1 MSKSPVYIG
10 AGSQE
15 LAVASAQNIID
26 NAAEI
31 STQHQEVVDIG
42 ATYHGAQTATPTSS
56 VSDGHMW
63 FDTNTGV
70 NLLKFYNADTTTWE
84 QAKLSDSNQTQV
96 NTITEGRDGTTAPEV
111 VCSAY
116 YSAHTGEPYGV
127 SLTSGHGGALLSS
140 GVIQVGMAITGTD
153 GQAHGIQAGT
163 EVKSISSNNTIT
175 MTKPA
180 ILAVTNGQLTD
191 NLTFGAIRNVTQVDV
206 VADNIADVSAVADI
220 DTEVTTVAGIS
231 SNVTTVAGIS
241 ANTTTVAGISANVTT
256 VAGISSNITTVA
268 ADGTDIGT
276 VASNITD
283 VNNFAD
289 LYQIDDFSPSDPTT
303 DGGGNALAKGDL
315 AFDTTADTIK
325 VYNGTAWTGVST
337 VDGVIVK
344 QEYTGNGSTKHYVL
358 AHDQDMEIVYLN
370 GIKLLAGDG
379 SNNNDYFSVSGGS
392 STTYVGDGL
401 AATHIYFHTAPATD
415 FVISIVAWGASSN
428 SLAVAKTGGTFT
440 GTLNIGSDGTGQDVI
455 FYGDT
460 AGSKMTWDQS
470 ADALILTDST
480 PIHIGDN
487 ADLKIHHDGSHSYIE
502 NAVGS
507 LKIATEDSGIAVSI
521 GHTTSETTINDNLT
535 VTGDLTVSGATT
547 TLTTAAIAL
556 FDKNIEIG
564 AVGTPTDSTADGG
577 GLTLKGATDKTITWT
592 NSLDSWVYNQGITVG
607 VDGTGHD
614 VTFYG
619 DTATHGYMKWDQ
631 STDDLI
637 FGPESRIGIGT
648 AVPQCA
654 LDITRTAI
662 SGYDNLGYTEM
673 IHMYG
678 PTGNN
683 NGCHIGFGTGA
694 GTSRIGATRVPLGGS
709 DFGTDLRFEN
719 QHTIGGTLT
728 FADGDVNVSTNTITT
743 ATHGLLIDTIIHSY
757 DTVNFT
763 TTETL
768 PAGLALATTY
778 WVLTV
783 PSTTTFTLSSTD
795 PYLND
800 GTGTPVVITAASGG
814 GTHTLHKR
822 QARRERMR
830 ITSDGDIGI
839 GTITPTERLDV
850 TGTVKAEAFKST
862 GGMTVDG
869 ATVFNEAGLDVDFR
883 IESLNKDHIFF
894 VDASVDRIGIGTSV
908 CEEGILTV
916 ASDENNKTY
925 LTGNQINFAKDGISY
940 IDQEGTGGSIKFRT
954 DGGQDRITI
963 DNPITIHVPTT
974 VSATLTATAFAG
986 PLTGNA
992 DTATALATARAI
1004 NGVDFD
1010 GSAAITV
1017 TAAADTLTATTLK
1030 STVVTSSL
1038 TSVGTLGAL
1047 TVSGAINGVPIPTT
1061 NGTSNVA
1068 IGTDCLSG
1076 HETGSDKNVAI
1087 GYQAF
1092 HGTLSDASNNI
1103 AIGNTAMAFAT
1114 TGSNQTVSGDNN
1126 IAIGVQNFPFLTT
1139 GYVNIVIGKDAGR
1152 DITDGAYRTC
1162 IGSYA
1167 DVTGDYGIAIG
1178 KSISAGGDT
1187 CVIGRSSNQ
1196 ISVDF
1201 SSTGTWSQS
1210 SDIRK
1215 KTDIQSCDLGLSFID
1230 ALRTTTFKF
1239 KPAEEYPE
1247 EWGHFEDEL
1256 DDDGEPL
1263 ERTYPE
1269 MDTVTKRYGM
1279 IAQEVK
1285 EAITEAGADD
1295 YFTGWSED
1303 ENGCQN
1309 LGYGDFVLPLIKAVQ
1324 ELSAKVTALENA

>member
-283 VNNFAD
+283 VNNIAD

-637 FGPESRIGIGT
+637 LGPESRIGIGT
-648 AVPQCA
+648 PDPQCA

-662 SGYDNLGYTEM
+662 SGYDNLGYQEM
-673 IHMYG
+673 IRMYG

-683 NGCHIGFGTGA
+683 NGCHIAFATGA
-694 GTSRIGATRVPLGGS
+694 GTSRIGATRVALGGS
-709 DFGTDLRFEN
+709 DYGTDLRFEN

-908 CEEGILTV
+908 CEEGIITV
-916 ASDENNKTY
+916 ASDENN
-925 LTGNQINFAKDGISY
+925 
-940 IDQEGTGGSIKFRT
+940 
-954 DGGQDRITI
+954 
-963 DNPITIHVPTT
+963 
-974 VSATLTATAFAG
+974 
-986 PLTGNA
+986 
-992 DTATALATARAI
+992 
-1004 NGVDFD
+1004 
-1010 GSAAITV
+1010 
-1017 TAAADTLTATTLK
+1017 
-1030 STVVTSSL
+1030 
-1038 TSVGTLGAL
+1038 
-1047 TVSGAINGVPIPTT
+1047 
-1061 NGTSNVA
+1061 
-1068 IGTDCLSG
+1068 
-1076 HETGSDKNVAI
+1076 
-1087 GYQAF
+1087 
-1092 HGTLSDASNNI
+1092 
-1103 AIGNTAMAFAT
+1103 
-1114 TGSNQTVSGDNN
+1114 
-1126 IAIGVQNFPFLTT
+1126 
-1139 GYVNIVIGKDAGR
+1139 
-1152 DITDGAYRTC
+1152 
-1162 IGSYA
+1162 
-1167 DVTGDYGIAIG
+1167 
-1178 KSISAGGDT
+1178 
-1187 CVIGRSSNQ
+1187 
-1196 ISVDF
+1196 
-1201 SSTGTWSQS
+1201 
-1210 SDIRK
+1210 
-1215 KTDIQSCDLGLSFID
+1215 
-1230 ALRTTTFKF
+1230 
-1239 KPAEEYPE
+1239 
-1247 EWGHFEDEL
+1247 
-1256 DDDGEPL
+1256 
-1263 ERTYPE
+1263 
-1269 MDTVTKRYGM
+1269 
-1279 IAQEVK
+1279 
-1285 EAITEAGADD
+1285 
-1295 YFTGWSED
+1295 
-1303 ENGCQN
+1303 
-1309 LGYGDFVLPLIKAVQ
+1309 
-1324 ELSAKVTALENA
+1324 

>member
-15 LAVASAQNIID
+15 LAVTSAQNIID

-31 STQHQEVVDIG
+31 SIQHQEVVDIG

-56 VSDGHMW
+56 VLDGHMW

-96 NTITEGRDGTTAPEV
+96 NTITLGKDGTT
-111 VCSAY
+111 S
-116 YSAHTGEPYGV
+116 
-127 SLTSGHGGALLSS
+127 TSG
-140 GVIQVGMAITGTD
+140 
-153 GQAHGIQAGT
+153 
-163 EVKSISSNNTIT
+163 
-175 MTKPA
+175 
-180 ILAVTNGQLTD
+180 TNL
-191 NLTFGAIRNVTQVDV
+191 NIVQVDV

-268 ADGTDIGT
+268 ADGTDIGL
-276 VASNITD
+276 VAGSITD

-289 LYQIDDFSPSDPTT
+289 LYQIDDFSPSAPTK
-303 DGGGNALAKGDL
+303 DGGGVDALAKGDL
-315 AFDTTADTIK
+315 AFDRTANTLR
-325 VYNGTAWTGVST
+325 VYNGTAWSSGVNT
-337 VDGVIVK
+337 TDGVIVK

-392 STTYVGDGL
+392 STTYVGDGNV
-401 AATHIYFHTAPATD
+401 ATHIYFHTAPATD

-470 ADALILTDST
+470 EDALILTDST

-607 VDGTGHD
+607 EDGTGYD
-614 VTFYG
+614 VKFFG
-619 DTATHGYMKWDQ
+619 GASGEYMHWDK
-631 STDDLI
+631 SENNLI
-637 FGPESRIGIGT
+637 LEGQEPHLGIGT
-648 AVPQCA
+648 STPLFP
-654 LDITRTAI
+654 LDILVNEPDAT
-662 SGYDNLGYTEM
+662 DYTEM
-673 IHMYG
+673 IHMYAG
-678 PTGNN
+678 SGNHE
-683 NGCHIGFGTGA
+683 GAYIGFATGT
-694 GTSRIGATRVPLGGS
+694 GTSRIGAARDPLGAS
-709 DFGTDLRFEN
+709 DAGTDLRFETMYTPRTSPGGDGVN
-719 QHTIGGTLT
+719 YTFTIDHS
-728 FADGDVNVSTNTITT
+728 ANEITT
-743 ATHGLLIDTIIHSY
+743 TNGDHGLIIGDDETDSDKY
-757 DTVNFT
+757 DTLDFT
-763 TTETL
+763 TTGTL
-768 PAGLALATTY
+768 PGGLTAGITY
-778 WVLTV
+778 YVLTTSADNKMTI
-783 PSTTTFTLSSTD
+783 STTE
-795 PYLND
+795 
-800 GTGTPVVITAASGG
+800 G
-814 GTHTLHKR
+814 GTVLDLTDAAGSGTNYL
-822 QARRERMR
+822 RRRSGRRWRMVVGSNGYVGIADN
-830 ITSDGDIGI
+830 ITRVLVDTGW
-839 GTITPTERLDV
+839 PAERLDV

-908 CEEGILTV
+908 CEDGILTV
-916 ASDENNKTY
+916 ASDESNKTF
-925 LTGNQINFAKDGISY
+925 LTGNQINFSKDGISY

-963 DNPITIHVPTT
+963 DNPITIHVDTT

-992 DTATALATARAI
+992 DTATTATNVTAVANNSTNETVYPTFI
-1004 NGVDFD
+1004 D
-1010 GSAAITV
+1010 GATGTQGIETDTGLTYNPSTGLLTAAGFAGPLTGNVTGDASGTAATV
-1017 TAAADTLTATTLK
+1017 TGATQASITTLANI
-1030 STVVTSSL
+1030 T
-1038 TSVGTLGAL
+1038 AL
-1047 TVSGAINGVPIPTT
+1047 TVNCQDAGSGIVLKGDNTT
-1061 NGTSNVA
+1061 AKLRYKLGSFVWGLNTLDPGA
-1068 IGTDCLSG
+1068 
-1076 HETGSDKNVAI
+1076 GSDYNICI
-1087 GYQAF
+1087 GDYTQQDCS
-1092 HGTLSDASNNI
+1092 GGQLNI
-1103 AIGNTAMAFAT
+1103 AIGHQALTDNITGISNVAVGYQAGETAKGDYNTCLGTQAGEGLT
-1114 TGSNQTVSGDNN
+1114 TGDNN
-1126 IAIGVQNFPFLTT
+1126 LLLGNEAGDADSPSGLVDIESN
-1139 GYVNIVIGKDAGR
+1139 VICLGNDATMSFYCTDDSISTSDER
-1152 DITDGAYRTC
+1152 DK
-1162 IGSYA
+1162 A
-1167 DVTGDYGIAIG
+1167 DV
-1178 KSISAGGDT
+1178 
-1187 CVIGRSSNQ
+1187 
-1196 ISVDF
+1196 VDF
-1201 SSTGTWSQS
+1201 T
-1210 SDIRK
+1210 I
-1215 KTDIQSCDLGLSFID
+1215 GLEWVE
-1230 ALRTTTFKF
+1230 ALRPITYKWD
-1239 KPAEEYPE
+1239 KRSWYVEKNEEGDIISRGTP
-1247 EWGHFEDEL
+1247 
-1256 DDDGEPL
+1256 DG
-1263 ERTYPE
+1263 TH
-1269 MDTVTKRYGM
+1269 KRNKQNIGFL
-1279 IAQEVK
+1279 AQEVL
-1285 EAITEAGADD
+1285 AIEQAHGFSNDKNDMLTVNLNEDD
-1295 YFTGWSED
+1295 T
-1303 ENGCQN
+1303 
-1309 LGYGDFVLPLIKAVQ
+1309 GYGLKYARLVPVLVNAIK